1 MFRKLTREK
10 QRLSKE
16 ECLELLINEKRGVLS
31 VIGDEGYPY
40 ALPIDFYYKEED
52 NKIYFHSGKYGHKI
66 DAIKKN
72 DRVSFCVY
80 DEGFHIDG
88 HWSLN
93 IRSVIVF
100 GRISIIE
107 EWPHNIMIDFCKKFT
122 SDIDYIENE
131 IKNLSSS
138 TIMLR
143 LDIEHISGKIVNES

>member
-1 MFRKLTREK
+1 MKVGSLVFD
-10 QRLSKE
+10 
-16 ECLELLINEKRGVLS
+16 
-31 VIGDEGYPY
+31 GDEGYPY

-80 DEGFHIDG
+80 DEGFHKDG

-93 IRSVIVF
+93 IKSVIVF

>member
-40 ALPIDFYYKEED
+40 ALPIDFYYNEED

-72 DRVSFCVY
+72 DKVSFCVY
-80 DEGFHIDG
+80 DEGFHKDG

-100 GRISIIE
+100 GRICIIE
-107 EWPHNIMIDFCKKFT
+107 EWPHDIMVDFCKKFT

-138 TIMLR
+138 TIMLQ

>member
-1 MFRKLTREK
+1 MKVGSLVFD
-10 QRLSKE
+10 
-16 ECLELLINEKRGVLS
+16 
-31 VIGDEGYPY
+31 GDEGYPY

-72 DRVSFCVY
+72 DKVSFCVY
-80 DEGFHIDG
+80 DEGFHKDG

-93 IRSVIVF
+93 IKSVIVF

-107 EWPHNIMIDFCKKFT
+107 EWPHDIMVDFCKKFT

-131 IKNLSSS
+131 IKNLSSI